1 VAQLLSELGA
11 VLEVIDPFLEQTPRG
26 LAGVT
31 LVQESDI
38 TTGKYD
44 AAVIL
49 TDHDDI
55 DYAKIVACIPY
66 IFDSRHRL
74 SASINV
80 EFL

>member
-11 VLEVIDPFLEQTPRG
+11 ILEVVDPFLKQTPRG
-26 LAGVT
+26 LTGVT
-31 LVQESDI
+31 LVQDSEI
-38 TTGKYD
+38 AAGKYD

-55 DYAKIVACIPY
+55 DYARIVGNVPY

-74 SASINV
+74 NAAINV
-80 EFL
+80 EYL

>member
-1 VAQLLSELGA
+1 M
-11 VLEVIDPFLEQTPRG
+11 IDPFLDQTPRG
-26 LAGVT
+26 LADVT
-31 LVQESDI
+31 LVQSSRIAE
-38 TTGKYD
+38 GKYD

-55 DYAKIVACIPY
+55 DYASIVANIPY

-74 SASINV
+74 AAASNV